1 MVKFKLFI
9 NKDEET
15 EYLNEMAGKGYAM
28 KGFAMGFYTFENC
41 RPGEYIYQVDI
52 TEGLFRVSGDYRDFM
67 REMGVEIVCLWGPW
81 VILRKRAEE
90 GPFVLYTDV
99 ESSIEHYQK
108 IKKAL
113 KIAVI
118 LEIVC
123 ILMEVISAAGG
134 TDRESVMLPLAG
146 CCLLAA
152 IVVIIVRE
160 ICRVNA
166 ILAELRARIGQE
178 EPSGCRGNH
187 SPSLILCLG
196 IVLNGICLAMPEPGG
211 SALYGFAKGALQ
223 GIALILMGA
232 GIAIT
237 VMGRRE

>member
-15 EYLNEMAGKGYAM
+15 EYLNEMARKGYAM
-28 KGFAMGFYTFENC
+28 TGFALGFYTFESC

-81 VILRKRAEE
+81 VILRKRAKE

-113 KIAVI
+113 KIVVI
-118 LEIVC
+118 LEIAC
-123 ILMEVISAAGG
+123 ILLEAISAAGM

-152 IVVIIVRE
+152 IVIFIVRE
-160 ICRVNA
+160 ICGVNT

-178 EPSGCRGNH
+178 ETNRCLGSR
-187 SPSLILCLG
+187 SPSMILCLG
-196 IVLNGICLAMPEPGG
+196 ITLNGICLAIPEPGG